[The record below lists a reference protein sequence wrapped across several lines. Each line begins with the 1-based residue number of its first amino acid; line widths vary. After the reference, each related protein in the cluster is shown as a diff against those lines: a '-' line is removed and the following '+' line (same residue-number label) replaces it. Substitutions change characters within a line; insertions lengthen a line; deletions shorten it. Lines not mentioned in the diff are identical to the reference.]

1 MSLKKL
7 AGQTML
13 YGLSSVVA
21 KTINAFM
28 GILLTYLLGD
38 NRAGM
43 ADMGS
48 YSLLYAGIAVANI
61 IYTFGFET
69 GYFRFVN
76 QKGTEEKNI
85 FRTTAGSLFLSS
97 TIFSLILI
105 AASVPLSHF
114 LEIGHMPELIN
125 IIAGI
130 IFLDTIAAIP
140 FARLRYQEKP
150 LRYAVVRISGILIY
164 IASTITF
171 LYFLPEYGSG
181 SNNVIVQWLLA
192 QDRVKL
198 IFIANLLQSLFT
210 VLMLLPQFSGF
221 KLKPDWV
228 VWKSIVRYS
237 APMIVIGLAGMVNEL
252 MDRFFLQYWLPGSP
266 EDAQVQV
273 GLYSANYRIAIF
285 ISLFIQAF
293 RMGAEPFFF
302 KSSQEKNAPQTYALV
317 MKWFVITL
325 CVAFLFSALYVDII
339 AKVNKGNYQDGR
351 GIIPVVLMANVFL
364 GIYYNLSIWYK
375 VANKMYWGILITLS
389 GAAVTVAVCYVYIPI
404 YGIYAPAWATLL
416 CYVVMVI
423 LAYLSG
429 RKYYPVPYAVGRILF
444 YLFLAVVL
452 YVVQHLGRTYWLS
465 DMNSLWYSFV
475 SGTILLALFLIF
487 VIKKEKINVG
497 ALLATLRKNK

>member
-1 MSLKKL
+1 MSIKKL

-76 QKGTEEKNI
+76 QPGTEEKSI

-97 TIFSLILI
+97 TLFSLLLI
-105 AASVPLSHF
+105 ASSVPLSHF
-114 LEIGHMPELIN
+114 LEIGHMPELIT

-130 IFLDTIAAIP
+130 IFLDTVAAIP

-171 LYFLPEYGSG
+171 LYFLPVYGSG
-181 SNNVIVQWLLA
+181 SDNALVQWLLA

-198 IFIANLLQSLFT
+198 IFIANLLQALFT
-210 VLMLLPQFSGF
+210 VLVLLPQFGGF
-221 KLKPDWV
+221 SLKLDWT
-228 VWKSIVRYS
+228 VWRSIVRYS

-252 MDRFFLQYWLPGSP
+252 MDRFFLQYWLPGTP

-302 KSSQEKNAPQTYALV
+302 KSSQDKNAPQTYALV
-317 MKWFVITL
+317 MKWFVVTL

-375 VANKMYWGILITLS
+375 VANKMYWGILITLL
-389 GAAVTVAVCYVYIPI
+389 GAVVTVSVCYTYIPV

-416 CYVVMVI
+416 CYVVMVVV
-423 LAYLSG
+423 AYFSG
-429 RKYYPVPYAVGRILF
+429 KRYYPVPYAVGRILLYLSLAVLLF
-444 YLFLAVVL
+444 GLQYLGKEYLFGWV
-452 YVVQHLGRTYWLS
+452 HP
-465 DMNSLWYSFV
+465 LWYSFL
-475 SGTILLALFLIF
+475 SGTVLILLFLLI
-487 VIKKEKINVG
+487 VVKKEGIKV
-497 ALLATLRKNK
+497 ASLLRSLRKK